1 MPLTASPTRKA
12 PARIRYP
19 AVAAGQPPVRR
30 AYDAAA
36 ATYDERVARSAWVR
50 ELLWRRLDELLPAG
64 ARVLDATAGTGC
76 DAVHLAARGVAVT
89 ACDISPAML
98 DRLAAKDRT
107 IRTRVADCGRLPAA
121 LPGERFDA
129 VLSTFAGLNTV
140 ADLDGFAHGAAGL
153 LAPGGVL
160 FVQLLNRWPVAELA
174 RRWRRGGLTAAW
186 QALAAA
192 WRGERQVEIGG
203 VRVPHRLLTPR
214 RLYRRVF
221 ARDFALLRVRGQG
234 VLRPVDD
241 PTATPVTAATRPEA
255 ASAATPAGSGRLDR
269 WEERLGAW
277 PGSRALGTFFT
288 LELRRRGAPAAPG
301 AGGDGGADA
310 DADAERGGRR

>member
-19 AVAAGQPPVRR
+19 AVAAGLPPVRR

-98 DRLAAKDRT
+98 DRLAAKNRA
-107 IRTRVADCGRLPAA
+107 IRIRVADCGRLPAA

-192 WRGERQVEIGG
+192 WRGVRQVEIGG

-221 ARDFALLRVRGQG
+221 ARDFALLRVDGQG
-234 VLRPVDD
+234 VLRPIDD
-241 PTATPVTAATRPEA
+241 PPAPHGGPP
-255 ASAATPAGSGRLDR
+255 ASAGAEVPARSGLLDR

-310 DADAERGGRR
+310 DAERGGRR